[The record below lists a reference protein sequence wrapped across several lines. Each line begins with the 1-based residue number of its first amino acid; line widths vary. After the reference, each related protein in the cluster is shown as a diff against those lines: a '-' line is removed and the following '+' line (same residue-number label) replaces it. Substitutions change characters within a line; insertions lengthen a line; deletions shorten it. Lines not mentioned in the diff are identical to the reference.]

1 MQIKIKFKDTAMC
14 VVSGSGGKPR
24 RGEEKLSEI
33 GNLFVQHCCMGSG

>member
-24 RGEEKLSEI
+24 RGEEKLSET
-33 GNLFVQHCCMGSG
+33 GSLFVQHYCMGPG